1 MVWVSFHVAISC
13 IISRGSL
20 RCYVEKDSGAEK
32 ERVGDH
38 LAIAVMAVGG
48 KGWWKLTR
56 SPLAIFGL
64 DS

>member
-38 LAIAVMAVGG
+38 LAIAVMAWVG
-48 KGWWKLTR
+48 KGGGSGQEAPWL
-56 SPLAIFGL
+56 FL
-64 DS
+64 D